1 MTALRM
7 LQTTFIGA
15 LAVAGV
21 LHWQGTAVS
30 APVPAPKPAP
40 PKAKSPPI
48 TGGYVLTHEHPTYG
62 MAFGGNYAFAGK
74 AGNYRNGV
82 MEEGYTAECGGCG
95 SSGKSVGSIA
105 A

>member
-30 APVPAPKPAP
+30 AP
-40 PKAKSPPI
+40 KSPPI